1 MLSHISCYVKGRI
14 WLPARSSD
22 IISPSINIA
31 GGEWTCWI
39 LRMTNSSGL
48 HVLASRSR

>member
-1 MLSHISCYVKGRI
+1 MFSLTSRYGKGLI

-22 IISPSINIA
+22 IISPSINIV

-39 LRMTNSSGL
+39 LRMTNS
-48 HVLASRSR
+48 